1 MAEIDVSK
9 PKEPPKPVHIGG
21 ESLVDRIL
29 PHIKIIMIGAVVIA
43 FVVTVIL
50 GIRWWM
56 HRGEEEKTEKLA
68 EVMRTTARQPVALEG
83 AKPDPKNPAYADP
96 TERDKAILDA
106 LAKQGA
112 SPPGHAFRAS
122 LLLGAGNVDSAIE
135 EYRKGQDAKGL
146 EGVLAREGLGIAL
159 EAKAATEKD
168 AAARDKL
175 MAEALAT
182 YQRMQPDEKGPRRVY
197 ALYHEGRILD
207 ETQKKTE
214 AKAAFEKAMELL
226 KDEEQHELRDLL
238 QKRLAALGGP

>member
-9 PKEPPKPVHIGG
+9 PKEPPKPVQIGG

-29 PHIKIIMIGAVVIA
+29 PHLKKIIIGVIVLA
-43 FVVTVIL
+43 FVATVIW
-50 GIRWWM
+50 GTRAYFH
-56 HRGEEEKTEKLA
+56 HRDEKKTEKLA
-68 EVMRTTARQPVALEG
+68 EVMRTTAQQPVALEG
-83 AKPDPKNPAYADP
+83 AKPDPKHPAYADP

-106 LAKQGA
+106 LAKQGTN
-112 SPPGHAFRAS
+112 PPGHAYRAS

-135 EYRKGQDAKGL
+135 EYKKGQDAKGI
-146 EGVLAREGLGIAL
+146 EGVLSREGLGIAL
-159 EAKAATEKD
+159 EAKAATEQD

-207 ETQKKTE
+207 ETQKKAE

-226 KDEEQHELRDLL
+226 SKEEQHELRDLL